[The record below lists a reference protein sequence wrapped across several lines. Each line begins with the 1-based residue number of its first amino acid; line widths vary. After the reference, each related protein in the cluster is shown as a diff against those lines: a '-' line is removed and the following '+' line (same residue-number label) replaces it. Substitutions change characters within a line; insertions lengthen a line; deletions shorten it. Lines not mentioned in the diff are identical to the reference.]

1 MNLTH
6 QNIMNSNS
14 QSRLL
19 EKDYDPEER
28 LNSMPSIAKT
38 PKIANRCIQDKSQ
51 LTLLELFAS
60 DFLDK
65 KIQEKLP
72 NNHF

>member
-28 LNSMPSIAKT
+28 LNSMPSMAKT
-38 PKIANRCIQDKSQ
+38 PKIANRCIQDKS
-51 LTLLELFAS
+51 
-60 DFLDK
+60 
-65 KIQEKLP
+65 
-72 NNHF
+72 